1 MENISY
7 QLKTKKFCYAKLNS
21 KMFVLEPFD
30 EIRISRKHGVFQIK
44 INDQNIVFTS
54 TLSNEEIK
62 KLNCFVESV
71 SNNNEKHLNIF
82 KNEKQT
88 FSIKK
93 HTLFFSKESGFSFW
107 LNLENYEYFID
118 FDLIIETINS
128 KILH

>member
-44 INDQNIVFTS
+44 INDQNVVFTS

-62 KLNCFVESV
+62 KFNCFIESI
-71 SNNNEKHLNIF
+71 SNNDKKHLNIF

-88 FSIKK
+88 FSIKSR
-93 HTLFFSKESGFSFW
+93 TLVFSKENGFSFW
-107 LNLENYEYFID
+107 LKLENYEDFID

-128 KILH
+128 KILC